1 MLNFRLASLFA
12 FAFILSFA
20 TGVATAQVAP
30 TPSPAA
36 IAKSREQQPVRPA
49 DPAALTAAIR
59 TILDRPEYK
68 RAIVAVKI
76 ASLADGRT
84 IFEQNAGKY
93 VMPASNMKN
102 FTVAAALETLTPDF
116 RFKTGIFAATPPD
129 SAGTISGDLRI
140 FGRGDVSI
148 SAGFLGAADPFA
160 AIDRIADKII
170 ALGVKRIEGDIVGDD
185 SYFRGYRLPDTWEWD
200 DLQWYY
206 GAEISSLPVNDNVI
220 DVIIRPGP
228 VGYPCTVKLTPFNPV
243 MRVANGCITLPAGAR
258 PTVSLQRRLD
268 ENYLEIGG
276 GIASGAKDFSTR
288 ISVARPAELFAAL
301 LRQRLIDKGVE
312 VIGGYRYEKRPDG
325 SPPAG
330 TQIAEIESVPLA
342 EIAAKTMKPSQNMY
356 TEVLLRTLGENQRD
370 AIIRSAPDSP
380 EAKKTSAELGLVA
393 VSRFLERIGLP
404 PDAIVQYDGSGL
416 SRHNL
421 ITAEA
426 VVRLYEYMSRESRF
440 AKQWRESLTVGGVDG
455 TLRNRYIGTSA
466 AGNVRGKTGTIDQ
479 VSALSGYLKTAGGE
493 EVVFSL
499 IVNQMPSA
507 QMRTGLIDEMVVLL
521 ADYKG
526 RLTADGTTPNRPAK

>member
-1 MLNFRLASLFA
+1 
-12 FAFILSFA
+12 
-20 TGVATAQVAP
+20 
-30 TPSPAA
+30 
-36 IAKSREQQPVRPA
+36 
-49 DPAALTAAIR
+49 
-59 TILDRPEYK
+59 
-68 RAIVAVKI
+68 
-76 ASLADGRT
+76 
-84 IFEQNAGKY
+84 
-93 VMPASNMKN
+93 
-102 FTVAAALETLTPDF
+102 
-116 RFKTGIFAATPPD
+116 
-129 SAGTISGDLRI
+129 
-140 FGRGDVSI
+140 
-148 SAGFLGAADPFA
+148 
-160 AIDRIADKII
+160 
-170 ALGVKRIEGDIVGDD
+170 
-185 SYFRGYRLPDTWEWD
+185 
-200 DLQWYY
+200 
-206 GAEISSLPVNDNVI
+206 
-220 DVIIRPGP
+220 
-228 VGYPCTVKLTPFNPV
+228 
-243 MRVANGCITLPAGAR
+243 LPAGAR

-526 RLTADGTTPNRPAK
+526 RLTVDGTTPDKPAK